1 MIARLFNAPM
11 HDAEEEALGCST
23 VGSSEAIIL
32 ATLAMKRRWQNARKA
47 KGLST
52 EKPNMVLGANCQ
64 VAWHKALLYVI
75 IQRCILFFLTHIRAC
90 FSCRYLEIEPREI
103 DCTEELLYM
112 DPKKAVDQVDE
123 NTIGVCAILGSTV
136 SEYLP
141 LDPLLINMYSH
152 SLMFVL

>member
-11 HDAEEEALGCST
+11 HSADEEALGCST

-64 VAWHKALLYVI
+64 VAWHKALLY
-75 IQRCILFFLTHIRAC
+75 
-90 FSCRYLEIEPREI
+90 LEIESREI
-103 DCTEELLYM
+103 ECTEELLYM

-136 SEYLP
+136 CTFLSSLSVWM
-141 LDPLLINMYSH
+141 LISCSLYSTLVIMKM
-152 SLMFVL
+152 SRL

>member
-64 VAWHKALLYVI
+64 VAWHKALLYVHYPHTNLI
-75 IQRCILFFLTHIRAC
+75 FFSHTYVLVFHAGTLKSNPGKSIALRSFCIWIPRRLWIKLMKTLSVSVPFLV
-90 FSCRYLEIEPREI
+90 PR
-103 DCTEELLYM
+103 
-112 DPKKAVDQVDE
+112 
-123 NTIGVCAILGSTV
+123 
-136 SEYLP
+136 
-141 LDPLLINMYSH
+141 
-152 SLMFVL
+152 

>member
-11 HDAEEEALGCST
+11 HSATEEALGCST

-32 ATLAMKRRWQNARKA
+32 ATLAMKRRWQHMRRA

-52 EKPNMVLGANCQ
+52 EKPNMVLGSNCQ
-64 VAWHKALLYVI
+64 VAWHKALL
-75 IQRCILFFLTHIRAC
+75 
-90 FSCRYLEIEPREI
+90 YLEIEPREI
-103 DCTEELLYM
+103 DCTEDLLYM

-136 SEYLP
+136 SSQVDKKKKEQKTDHNTYVC
-141 LDPLLINMYSH
+141 LIVH
-152 SLMFVL
+152 WTL